1 MSQFDR
7 EPPASLA
14 TLPTEIADSIYYS
27 LPPSSLCALARVSRD
42 IYAAVQGPLYR
53 RPVIN
58 SYRKLQAFIKTLN
71 HVASWDKKTGDARSK
86 NIVHL
91 TLMIDPAKEESTA
104 GRPLIAVILA
114 RMIRVIARYN
124 EHVTISLIIAHSACD
139 AQPVHS
145 FESEEF
151 PRVTTLILDLGGE
164 PATQSPSSSGARSI
178 NSLLPVRRSIHQ
190 RNYNYSTS
198 GIRCAPNA
206 KFWTRFFNGSS
217 FPDLRRLE
225 LHHRSR
231 TSPSYGDSGMEGH
244 RILFT
249 ELDTLGLARIERLV
263 VNSVPEFN
271 DSVLMAGLQHAPLL
285 TDLHIENCA
294 VTYDALDKL
303 LLHALPVLH
312 RLVLRVS
319 PQSRFARHAREALNR
334 PGRRPDHEEIPH
346 LCTHFRQRGKN
357 LKHYEFAA
365 PYICRDLFLD
375 EYEKAKLHESGHPGT
390 LGGDEGGVVV
400 QGELDTTLVVGVLKR
415 IRQAR
420 DTDSVG
426 QKLLEGTNM
435 EEDRRILERE
445 RSMRT
450 RRATIEKEGWTRRL
464 HALDG
469 MCISGDTF
477 EELTALANVEEHGI
491 GWTLGSL
498 PERRAFRI
506 VGDLIEPI
514 RYSSEFERDRPRRA
528 RQVERDLNDELVG
541 Q

>member
-14 TLPTEIADSIYYS
+14 TLPTEIA
-27 LPPSSLCALARVSRD
+27 LCALARVSRD

-53 RPVIN
+53 RPIIN

-71 HVASWDKKTGDARSK
+71 YVASWDKKTGDAKSK
-86 NIVHL
+86 KIVHL
-91 TLMIDPAKEESTA
+91 ALMIDLAKEESTA

-164 PATQSPSSSGARSI
+164 STTQSSSPSGARSI
-178 NSLLPVRRSIHQ
+178 NSVVPVRRSIHQ
-190 RNYNYSTS
+190 RNYSFSTS
-198 GIRCAPNA
+198 GNRCVPNA
-206 KFWTRFFNGSS
+206 KFWTRFFSGTN
-217 FPDLRRLE
+217 FPDLQRLE

-231 TSPSYGDSGMEGH
+231 TGPSYGESGVEGH

-285 TDLHIENCA
+285 TDLHIENCS

-319 PQSRFARHAREALNR
+319 PQSRFARYVREALNVR
-334 PGRRPDHEEIPH
+334 GCQPHHEEIPH
-346 LCTHFRQRGKN
+346 LCSHFRRRGKN
-357 LKHYEFAA
+357 LKHYDFAA
-365 PYICRDLFLD
+365 PFICRDLFLD
-375 EYEKAKLHESGHPGT
+375 EYEKAKLHESRHPGT
-390 LGGDEGGVVV
+390 LAGDDSGMVV
-400 QGELDTTLVVGVLKR
+400 QGEMDTTLVVGVLKR
-415 IRQAR
+415 IRQTR
-420 DTDSVG
+420 DTDSLG
-426 QKLLEGTNM
+426 QKLLEGTSM
-435 EEDRRILERE
+435 EEDKKILERE
-445 RSMRT
+445 RSIRT
-450 RRATIEKEGWTRRL
+450 GRATIEKEGWTRRL

-469 MCISGDTF
+469 MCIPGDTF
-477 EELTALANVEEHGI
+477 EELTGLANVEEHGI

-498 PERRAFRI
+498 PERRAFRVI
-506 VGDLIEPI
+506 GELVEPI
-514 RYSSEFERDRPRRA
+514 RYSHEFEKDRPRRA

>member
-7 EPPASLA
+7 ESPASLA

-27 LPPSSLCALARVSRD
+27 LPSASLCTLARVSRD

-53 RPVIN
+53 RPVID
-58 SYRKLQAFIKTLN
+58 SYRKLQAFVKTLN
-71 HVASWDKKTGDARSK
+71 YVASWDKKTGDARSK
-86 NIVHL
+86 KIVHL
-91 TLMIDPAKEESTA
+91 TLIIDPAKEEITA

-124 EHVTISLIIAHSACD
+124 EDVTISLIIAHSACN
-139 AQPVHS
+139 AQPVCS

-151 PRVTTLILDLGGE
+151 PRVTSLILDLGGE
-164 PATQSPSSSGARSI
+164 PVTQPSSGSSSLSSVIPARR
-178 NSLLPVRRSIHQ
+178 NIHQ
-190 RNYNYSTS
+190 RNYNYSTT
-198 GIRCAPNA
+198 GIRCIPNA
-206 KFWTRFFNGSS
+206 KFWTRFFNGSN
-217 FPDLRRLE
+217 FPDLQRLE

-231 TSPSYGDSGMEGH
+231 AGSSYGDSGREGD

-285 TDLHIENCA
+285 TDLQIENCA

-319 PQSRFARHAREALNR
+319 PQSRFAQHAREALGYRGNR
-334 PGRRPDHEEIPH
+334 DYKEEIPH
-346 LCTHFRQRGKN
+346 LCPHFRRHGKN
-357 LKHYEFAA
+357 LKHFEFAA

-375 EYEKAKLHESGHPGT
+375 EYEKEKLRESGHPGT
-390 LGGDEGGVVV
+390 LAGDKNGMIV
-400 QGELDTTLVVGVLKR
+400 QGELDTVLVTGVLTR
-415 IRQAR
+415 SRQTR
-420 DTDSVG
+420 DTDSAG
-426 QKLLEGTNM
+426 QKLLEGSSM

-450 RRATIEKEGWTRRL
+450 RKATIEKEGWTRRL
-464 HALDG
+464 HVLDG
-469 MCISGDTF
+469 MCIDGATF
-477 EELTALANVEEHGI
+477 EELTALAKVEEPGI

-498 PERRAFRI
+498 PERRAFRVI
-506 VGDLIEPI
+506 GDLIETV
-514 RYSSEFERDRPRRA
+514 RYSHEFERDRQRRA
-528 RQVERDLNDELVG
+528 RQVERDVNDELVG

>member
-1 MSQFDR
+1 MSRFDR
-7 EPPASLA
+7 EPPASLG

-27 LPPSSLCALARVSRD
+27 LPPAALCSLARVSKE

-58 SYRKLQAFIKTLN
+58 SYRRLQAFIKTLN
-71 HVASWDKKTGDARSK
+71 YVASWDKKGDARSK
-86 NIVHL
+86 KIVHL
-91 TLMIDPAKEESTA
+91 TLLIDPAKEESTA

-124 EHVTISLIIAHSACD
+124 ESVTISLRIAHSACD
-139 AQPVHS
+139 AQPVRS

-151 PRVTTLILDLGGE
+151 PRVTSLILDLGGE
-164 PATQSPSSSGARSI
+164 PVTQSSGSSSLDSVI
-178 NSLLPVRRSIHQ
+178 PVRRSIHQ
-190 RNYNYSTS
+190 RGYNYSTS
-198 GIRCAPNA
+198 GARCVPNA

-217 FPDLRRLE
+217 FPDLQRLE

-231 TSPSYGDSGMEGH
+231 TGLSYGDSGREGD

-285 TDLHIENCA
+285 TDLQIENCA

-319 PQSRFARHAREALNR
+319 PQSRFARHAREALGYR
-334 PGRRPDHEEIPH
+334 GIRGHKEEIPH
-346 LCTHFRQRGKN
+346 LCPHFRRHGKN
-357 LKHYEFAA
+357 LRHFEFAA
-365 PYICRDLFLD
+365 PYICHDLFLD
-375 EYEKAKLHESGHPGT
+375 SYEKEKLRESGHPGT
-390 LGGDEGGVVV
+390 LVGDDNGIIA
-400 QGELDTTLVVGVLKR
+400 QGELDTVLVTGVLRR
-415 IRQAR
+415 IRQTR
-420 DTDSVG
+420 DTDSAG
-426 QKLLEGTNM
+426 KKLLEGSNM
-435 EEDRRILERE
+435 EEDRKILERE

-450 RRATIEKEGWTRRL
+450 RKATIEVERWTRRL
-464 HALDG
+464 HVLDG
-469 MCISGDTF
+469 MCYDGATF
-477 EELTALANVEEHGI
+477 EELTALAKVEEDGI

-498 PERRAFRI
+498 PEKKAFRVI
-506 VGDLIEPI
+506 GDLIETV
-514 RYSSEFERDRPRRA
+514 RYSHEFERDRPRRV
-528 RQVERDLNDELVG
+528 RQLERDVNDELVG
-541 Q
+541 V